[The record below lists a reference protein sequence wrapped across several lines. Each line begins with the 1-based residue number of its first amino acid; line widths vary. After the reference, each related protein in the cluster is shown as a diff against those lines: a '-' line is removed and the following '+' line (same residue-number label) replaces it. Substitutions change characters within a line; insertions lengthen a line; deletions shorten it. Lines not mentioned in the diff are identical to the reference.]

1 MEVEMKRNKLMI
13 VVSLVVLAALVA
25 CNTAVDAG
33 GGNPNVAPQT
43 PAAQAPAQQAM
54 IPQISVVGS
63 GLVYVTPDIA
73 YINVGVRSQADT
85 VAEALELN
93 NAQAKLIKDTLV
105 AQGVDEKDIQTSSF
119 NVYPQSDYDF
129 QGAITR
135 TYFSVENNVYVTV
148 RKLES
153 LGVVLDAVAKSG
165 ANNIYGITFD
175 VQDKTTAQSTARTMA
190 VDSARKQAQEL
201 AVAAGVE
208 LGDILSISS
217 FSSYAQPYYGMG
229 MGGGGGEAAFSQAV
243 PIAAGQMQ
251 VNAEVTMVFRIK

>member
-1 MEVEMKRNKLMI
+1 MKSNKLMI
-13 VVSLVVLAALVA
+13 GVSLVVLAALVA

-33 GGNPNVAPQT
+33 GGNPNQAPQS

-93 NAQAKLIKDTLV
+93 NAQAKAIKDTMV

-153 LGVVLDAVAKSG
+153 LGIG
-165 ANNIYGITFD
+165 AGCGC
-175 VQDKTTAQSTARTMA
+175 
-190 VDSARKQAQEL
+190 QERREQYL
-201 AVAAGVE
+201 RHHV
-208 LGDILSISS
+208 
-217 FSSYAQPYYGMG
+217 
-229 MGGGGGEAAFSQAV
+229 
-243 PIAAGQMQ
+243 
-251 VNAEVTMVFRIK
+251 

>member
-1 MEVEMKRNKLMI
+1 MKRNKLMI
-13 VVSLVVLAALVA
+13 GVSLVVLVVLAA
-25 CNTAVDAG
+25 CSTAVDAG
-33 GGNPNVAPQT
+33 GGNPNMAPQS
-43 PAAQAPAQQAM
+43 PAAQAPVPQAAV
-54 IPQISVVGS
+54 PQISVVAS
-63 GLVYVTPDIA
+63 GLVYATPDIA

-93 NAQAKLIKDTLV
+93 NAQATAIKDTLV
-105 AQGVDEKDIQTSSF
+105 GQGVDEKDIQTSSF
-119 NVYPQSDYDF
+119 NVYPQSDYD
-129 QGAITR
+129 QTGSITR
-135 TYFSVENNVYVTV
+135 TYFSVENNVYVSV

-190 VDSARKQAQEL
+190 VEAARKQAQEL

-217 FSSYAQPYYGMG
+217 YSSYAQPYYGMG
-229 MGGGGGEAAFSQAV
+229 MGGGGAEAAFSQAV

-251 VNAEVTMVFRIK
+251 VNAEVTMVFKIK

>member
-1 MEVEMKRNKLMI
+1 MKSNKLLI
-13 VVSLVVLAALVA
+13 GVSFFVLAALVA

-33 GGNPNVAPQT
+33 GGNPNQVPQPLAP
-43 PAAQAPAQQAM
+43 QAPAQQAM

-93 NAQAKLIKDTLV
+93 NAQAKAIKDTMV
-105 AQGVDEKDIQTSSF
+105 VQGIAENDIQTSSF
-119 NVYPQSDYDF
+119 NVYPQSDYDPM
-129 QGAITR
+129 GTITR
-135 TYFSVENNVYVTV
+135 TYFAVENNVYVTV

-190 VDSARKQAQEL
+190 VEAARKQAQEL

-229 MGGGGGEAAFSQAV
+229 MGGGGGDAAYSQAV